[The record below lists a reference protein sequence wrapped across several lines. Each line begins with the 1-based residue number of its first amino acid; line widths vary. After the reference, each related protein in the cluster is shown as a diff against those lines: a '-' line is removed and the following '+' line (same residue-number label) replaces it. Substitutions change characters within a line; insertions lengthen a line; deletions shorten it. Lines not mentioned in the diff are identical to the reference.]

1 MANTFWQRLT
11 PLLTLVS
18 VLLSSQ
24 LLTTPPSFAAAEIA
38 VRYGFFTQAVPI
50 ADLHQYAATGNVSSS
65 LENFLR
71 FLQPE
76 DKIAIRDALQ
86 SQFPVN
92 RVLLDRLLN
101 SPTGKR
107 FLAQLAQADDR
118 PDTAGIQSLRSALI
132 RGTQANQLSL
142 LSALEA
148 YPNPRLT
155 INLAKAWQ
163 VFTDSSPQPPHDRLP
178 SIPAWQTW
186 VQYQAAVSQ
195 GEHYQG
201 CLFGD
206 SISSGLGQ
214 SLGDRHFNFA
224 AGGMS
229 TVSLM
234 SQMQTLV
241 SQDLQCQTVI
251 IAIGTNDAWYD
262 IDDAQFAQNV
272 TAIVQLAQSLAAKQ
286 IYLLPAFYSTLEAS
300 RNPKMAG
307 TIQRVDEINQLL
319 KKVATAQGIPMESR
333 SLAPLFA
340 QKALKRS
347 LTGDGVHLN
356 DAGKVIY
363 RQALRQLLAGH
374 VESIT
379 FSHQ

>member
-1 MANTFWQRLT
+1 MANTFWKQLT
-11 PLLTLVS
+11 PLLALS
-18 VLLSSQ
+18 GVLLSSQ
-24 LLTTPPSFAAAEIA
+24 LLITPPCFAAAEIA
-38 VRYGFFTQAVPI
+38 VRYGLFTQSVPI
-50 ADLHQYAATGNVSSS
+50 VDLHQYADTGRVSSS
-65 LENFLR
+65 LQSFLS

-76 DKIAIRDALQ
+76 DKAALRNVLQ
-86 SQFPVN
+86 DRLPVS
-92 RVLLDRLLN
+92 RTMVDRLLN
-101 SPTGKR
+101 SPIGTR
-107 FLAQLAQADDR
+107 FLTQLAEADDR
-118 PDTAGIQSLRSALI
+118 RDAAGVAAIRSALVL
-132 RGTQANQLSL
+132 GTQANQISL

-148 YPNPRLT
+148 YPDRRLT
-155 INLAKAWQ
+155 INLSKAWQ
-163 VFTDSSPQPPHDRLP
+163 VLEESSPQPPSDRLP
-178 SIPAWQTW
+178 TIPAWQTL

-195 GEHYQG
+195 GEKYQG

-234 SQMQTLV
+234 PQMETLV
-241 SQDLQCQTVI
+241 SKDLHCQTVI
-251 IAIGTNDAWYD
+251 VAIGTNDAWYD
-262 IDDAQFAQNV
+262 IDDAQFEQNI
-272 TAIVQLAQSLAAKQ
+272 TAIIQLARSLSAEQ

-319 KKVATAQGIPMESR
+319 KKVATAEGIPMENR
-333 SLAPLFA
+333 AIAPLFE

-356 DAGKVIY
+356 DAGKAIY
-363 RQALRQLLAGH
+363 RKALRQLLASH
-374 VESIT
+374 V
-379 FSHQ
+379 